1 MLTVNYLFSTSLFLL
16 SVEHTARPFTCR
28 PTLHV
33 GFFVLSAF
41 YSVAVTGRV
50 SSAKIKRDNVNR
62 FSHIVSRQ
70 KLFFSWRI
78 LGKYLIMYLH
88 IEWQRALNAL
98 PFSCTGAY
106 LACRL
111 DKRLFFYIRL
121 IDILTLTILQI
132 ICKFFVQYLS
142 FRRQTNGMNHVIL
155 RIPKGVNITC
165 IIPSG
170 WSDAVWRTL
179 CSNPHS
185 QTKKPETAFHKRQF
199 RAFSQFRP
207 ITRKQVKNDTTNLG
221 I

>member
-16 SVEHTARPFTCR
+16 SVERTARPFTCR

-98 PFSCTGAY
+98 PFVA
-106 LACRL
+106 LAL
-111 DKRLFFYIRL
+111 ILLAGLISAFSFYIRL

-155 RIPKGVNITC
+155 RIPKGVNITS
-165 IIPSG
+165 IIMSG
-170 WSDAVWRTL
+170 WSDAGFRTL

-185 QTKKPETAFHKRQF
+185 QTPKKPETAFHKRQF

-207 ITRKQVKNDTTNLG
+207 I
-221 I
+221 